1 MAPSRL
7 LSTAFKILATTTI
20 LAAIVTGVVLGVV
33 LASTRNIQSVENY
46 TEFDPSLPSRIL
58 DSQGRLITEF
68 ASDEKREII
77 SIKDMPQHLVDALIT
92 REDQSFWTHPGFT
105 LPGLHEGFHRYHHR
119 KEPWGGSTITLQLS
133 GTLYADRRDISFRR
147 KFVELWWALQLERRF
162 SKQEILE
169 MYMNRMIMGPGVYG
183 VEAASKYFFGKSARN
198 ITSPSLQSWSSSF
211 PALPATIRSGI
222 QT

>member
-7 LSTAFKILATTTI
+7 LSTAFKILAATTV
-20 LAAIVTGVVLGVV
+20 LAAIILGIVLGVV

-58 DSQGRLITEF
+58 DNQGRLITEF
-68 ASDEKREII
+68 ASDEKREIV
-77 SIKDMPQHLVDALIT
+77 SIKDMPQHLIDALIT

-105 LPGLHEGFHRYHHR
+105 VRGYMRAFIGIITGRNLG
-119 KEPWGGSTITLQLS
+119 GGSTITLQLS

-169 MYMNRMIMGPGVYG
+169 MYMNRKIGRAHV
-183 VEAASKYFFGKSARN
+183 
-198 ITSPSLQSWSSSF
+198 
-211 PALPATIRSGI
+211 
-222 QT
+222 